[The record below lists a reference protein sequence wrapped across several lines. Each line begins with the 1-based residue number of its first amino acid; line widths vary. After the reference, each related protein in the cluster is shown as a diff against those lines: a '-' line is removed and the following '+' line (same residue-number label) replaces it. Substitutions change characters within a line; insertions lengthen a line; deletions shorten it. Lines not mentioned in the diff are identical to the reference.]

1 LSNSALSN
9 ARKPDLVPFRVDITY
24 RVRRFVLLNRLRSQ
38 RQQGDHPLST
48 EVWYVSYGSNMARE
62 RLTCYLAGGRPSGA
76 RRHYPGARDSTP
88 PREDRAVHLPGRL
101 WFAGE
106 SSVWSGG
113 TAFYDHDAVGPT
125 PARAYRITAGQLVD
139 IAAQEMHRSPAH
151 DDPLEAVL
159 LGGLDGRHAAG
170 PGRYETMVAV
180 GRLNGLPMF
189 TFTAPHGHTDVP
201 HAAPSAAY
209 LAMIRA
215 GLREAHDWSD
225 AEVATYLA
233 KVTPRD
239 DAARRR

>member
-1 LSNSALSN
+1 M
-9 ARKPDLVPFRVDITY
+9 
-24 RVRRFVLLNRLRSQ
+24 
-38 RQQGDHPLST
+38 
-48 EVWYVSYGSNMARE
+48 SYGSNMARA
-62 RLTCYLAGGRPSGA
+62 RLACYLSGGRPPGA

-88 PREDRAVHLPGRL
+88 PREDRAVHLPGRI

-139 IAAQEMHRSPAH
+139 IAAQEMHRTPAH

-159 LGGLDGRHAAG
+159 VSGLKDRHAAG
-170 PGRYETMVAV
+170 PGRYETLVAV

-189 TFTAPHGHTDVP
+189 TFTAPHGHADVP

-209 LAMIRA
+209 LAMIEA

-233 KVTPRD
+233 KVAPRD
-239 DAARRR
+239 GTARRR